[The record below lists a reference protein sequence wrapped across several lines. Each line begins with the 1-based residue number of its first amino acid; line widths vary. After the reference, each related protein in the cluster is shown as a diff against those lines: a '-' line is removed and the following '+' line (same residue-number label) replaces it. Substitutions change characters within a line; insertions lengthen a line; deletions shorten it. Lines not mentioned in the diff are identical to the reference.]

1 MVVDG
6 GVMGAGVGSAGDVV
20 DASLVGVGGV
30 GGYRVGVGVGVDAG
44 VSLVRL

>member
-6 GVMGAGVGSAGDVV
+6 GIVGAGVGSAGDVV
-20 DASLVGVGGV
+20 DASLVGVGG
-30 GGYRVGVGVGVDAG
+30 YRVGVGVGVDVG